1 MKKPILQA
9 KNITKRFYYP
19 SRIEILR
26 DISLDIFLGQSISIM
41 GTSGEGKTSLLN
53 ILGALDAPCSGSLL
67 LNEKPLKTSKMAQF
81 RNQNIGFVFQGFH
94 LLEHYTVL
102 ENILMPLQIARKNT
116 RKNSVHYQYAME
128 LIAMVG
134 LSNRC
139 HFPTH
144 LLSGGEKQRTAIA
157 RALCN
162 DPDIIL
168 ADEPSGNLDHHTSQE
183 IYDLLHLCVKKKNKA
198 LVVVTHDLALAK
210 SCDSNYQLRDRQLHL
225 NANLKSP

>member
-1 MKKPILQA
+1 MYANINATDDEVEYASKRSFADEFIKKLPNKYDTLI
-9 KNITKRFYYP
+9 
-19 SRIEILR
+19 
-26 DISLDIFLGQSISIM
+26 
-41 GTSGEGKTSLLN
+41 GENGV
-53 ILGALDAPCSGSLL
+53 
-67 LNEKPLKTSKMAQF
+67 
-81 RNQNIGFVFQGFH
+81 R
-94 LLEHYTVL
+94 
-102 ENILMPLQIARKNT
+102 
-116 RKNSVHYQYAME
+116 
-128 LIAMVG
+128 
-134 LSNRC
+134 
-139 HFPTH
+139 
-144 LLSGGEKQRTAIA
+144 LSGGEKQRTAIA